1 MRFVAAIASLLWG
14 GCFYVES
21 INQRPSLDIRQD
33 AVGDIFRDEEVSF
46 TAVVVDPDDSEV
58 DVRWRVYACTD
69 ATTFSSC
76 DAQSSVT
83 GDQRNFSFVVPSNRA
98 DGTTATRGIRIVLD
112 GMDDRG
118 ATSKPSDQLQLAVK
132 DRNPDLDLQ
141 RRSVYQQPGPQ
152 FVVDTPI
159 DIFALYG
166 DGDNILD
173 SLSVTRVVL
182 SPTQV
187 PINIIEK
194 SITDPDSKRQIWW
207 ELTPQVIGEWAVEV
221 TVRDP
226 SMNEVKKTE
235 KMTVVADRAPCIDT
249 VDPLVP
255 PAGVV
260 PDITDERFFQVI
272 GVNDDL
278 DSFPR
283 TPGGSLFGEPT
294 FAWTV
299 LGPTGG
305 RQLVSTS
312 KQFQFDPAV
321 YVPGTT
327 VEIRV
332 EIKDRKVSPVNC
344 ADGEA
349 TCSIGANSCIQ
360 RQTWRV
366 VAR

>member
-33 AVGDIFRDEEVSF
+33 AVGDVFRNEQVSF
-46 TAVVVDPDDSEV
+46 TAVVVDPDDSDV
-58 DVRWRVYACTD
+58 DVSWHVYACTD

-76 DAQSSVT
+76 DIQPSVS
-83 GDQRNFSFVVPSNRA
+83 GDQRNFAFVVPKDRI
-98 DGTTATRGIRIVLD
+98 DGTPTKGIRIVLD
-112 GMDDRG
+112 GRDERG
-118 ATSKPSDQLQLAVK
+118 ATSKPSDQLQLEVK
-132 DRNPDLDLQ
+132 DRAPDLDLQ
-141 RRSVYQQPGPQ
+141 RRSDYQQQGPQ

-159 DIFALYG
+159 DIFAIYG
-166 DGDNILD
+166 DGDNDVSEL
-173 SLSVTRVVL
+173 TVVRDIL

-187 PINIIEK
+187 PINIVEK
-194 SITDPDSKRQIWW
+194 MIDSPPNKQQRWW
-207 ELTPQVIGEWAVEV
+207 VLTPQVIGEWAVEV
-221 TVRDP
+221 MVTDP
-226 SMNEVKKTE
+226 SGNQVKKSE
-235 KMTVVADRAPCIDT
+235 KMTVIADRAPCIAT
-249 VDPLVP
+249 VTPIVP
-255 PAGVV
+255 PPGAE
-260 PDITDERFFQVI
+260 ILDETLFQVI
-272 GVNDDL
+272 GVSDDL
-278 DSFPR
+278 DSFPP
-283 TPGGSLFGEPT
+283 TPGGSLYGEPT

-312 KQFQFDPAV
+312 KQLQFDPDV
-321 YVPGTT
+321 YVPGTP

-332 EIKDRKVSPVNC
+332 EIKDRKLSPVNC

-349 TCSIGANSCIQ
+349 TCSIGANTCIQ